1 MRRLH
6 LVWIETSFGRPS
18 RAASL
23 AEEHAPSGSFVT
35 LAGVYGVRGPQ
46 RRVHVRVEPGVAVDL
61 HRDARDA
68 HRALRLSSRKFG
80 PKGYYEAVHAR
91 ARERERFSSTSV
103 RM

>member
-46 RRVHVRVEPGVAVDL
+46 RRVHVRVELGVAHDL

-80 PKGYYEAVHAR
+80 PKGYYEAAR
-91 ARERERFSSTSV
+91 ARA
-103 RM
+103 